1 MQQTIIL
8 HPLEGHDTLKGSINL
23 IGTKYMTLVAMNDG
37 ENISFQEFLE
47 KVALKDP
54 DYILA
59 VRSSIAAPTVFLKR
73 SLQEV
78 RVNSYSAACLKAWR
92 ANMDLQFV
100 IDVYACAIYIASYI
114 TKTQRGMS
122 ELLTAACKE
131 ANSGNKTIREQVRL
145 ISKNFLNAFE
155 ISAQEASYLS
165 LQLPLK
171 KSSRQVIF
179 INTSPPDQ
187 RVVLLKPQNQLQ
199 SMND

>member
-1 MQQTIIL
+1 MEIR
-8 HPLEGHDTLKGSINL
+8 IN
-23 IGTKYMTLVAMNDG
+23 N
-37 ENISFQEFLE
+37 
-47 KVALKDP
+47 
-54 DYILA
+54 
-59 VRSSIAAPTVFLKR
+59 
-73 SLQEV
+73 
-78 RVNSYSAACLKAWR
+78 YSTACLKAWR

-100 IDVYACAIYIASYI
+100 IDVYACAVYTASYI

-122 ELLTAACKE
+122 ELFTAACKE
-131 ANSGNKTIREQVRL
+131 ANSGNKSIREQVRL
-145 ISKNFLNAFE
+145 ISNKFLNAIE

-199 SMND
+199 SMNDDDDDEIECKGLLSRYPERPKSMENLSLAEFASSYERVASTYISRSKSLCKNTKDGY